1 MKRKRKWIKWI
12 VLLAVAV
19 LIVGWLLFFSKQTQS
34 AAYTQVS
41 VTEGDLTTYY
51 NFDGLVH
58 AARTQTIAS
67 AEAGTVRT
75 VYVTQN
81 QQVRK
86 GDRLYRLDGGETVE
100 CDIDGEVTGLFIQAG
115 DVVSAG
121 ETVVEII
128 DMDRLE
134 ARLDVDEYD
143 VAAVAPGSEV
153 AVTILATEEQLSGTV
168 SGLNKNGTASGD
180 LSYYTATVRMD
191 GAQGAY
197 PGMQVSAK
205 VLREHVEDAALLR
218 MDAIQFDEYNRPYV
232 LVGTPEEPQ
241 RIDVTIGVTDGV
253 TCEIRDGLKAGDT
266 VLRPSGM
273 SMAELMQQMREQRSS
288 AMGK

>member
-1 MKRKRKWIKWI
+1 M
-12 VLLAVAV
+12 
-19 LIVGWLLFFSKQTQS
+19 
-34 AAYTQVS
+34 Y
-41 VTEGDLTTYY
+41 D
-51 NFDGLVH
+51 N
-58 AARTQTIAS
+58 TI
-67 AEAGTVRT
+67 
-75 VYVTQN
+75 
-81 QQVRK
+81 
-86 GDRLYRLDGGETVE
+86 
-100 CDIDGEVTGLFIQAG
+100 EVK
-115 DVVSAG
+115 
-121 ETVVEII
+121 
-128 DMDRLE
+128 
-134 ARLDVDEYD
+134 
-143 VAAVAPGSEV
+143 PEV
-153 AVTILATEEQLSGTV
+153 AMIWQILRRRKLATEEQLSGTV

-266 VLRPSGM
+266 VLRTSGM

>member
-75 VYVTQN
+75 VYVTHN

-218 MDAIQFDEYNRPYV
+218 MDAIQFDEYNKPYV